1 MGKRGGAR
9 PGAGRPPK
17 ADEQKL
23 IERLTPMDDTAL
35 EKLFEAVAQGEQWAI
50 TLFMAYRYGK
60 PREKKDVNLTAEQPI
75 FEL

>member
-1 MGKRGGAR
+1 
-9 PGAGRPPK
+9 
-17 ADEQKL
+17 
-23 IERLTPMDDTAL
+23 MDDRAL
-35 EKLFEAVAQGEQWAI
+35 EKLFEAVEQGEQWAV